1 MSSRRPMKI
10 AQKVFSMELSIVI
23 VNYNTKVLAEQTI
36 GSILKSTTSFDYEII
51 VIDNSSDENERYVTS
66 NQNIRFYR
74 IENKGFG
81 NACNLG
87 SNLAY
92 GKYLLFLNSDTIVY
106 DQTLQKCIDYFEQHV
121 NVGVLGCKIV
131 LENGSLDHGCKRGFP
146 TPLNSVF
153 YFLGLDRV
161 FPKNELFGAYR
172 LNYLNENE
180 IHNVESVSGAFLIIS
195 RLLFLDIKG
204 FDEDFFMYGEDLDL
218 CYRVKS
224 KGLDIVYYADAE
236 IMHLKGQSGL
246 HMASKKTIYHFYDA
260 MLIFYRKHYMKHLGW
275 LLYPLI
281 VIAVK
286 LKYFMTRLRQV
297 NNG

>member
-81 NACNLG
+81 NACNIG